1 MPLIVAPP
9 PQPPPAQ
16 HAAAPAAPGADS
28 RSAVVCV
35 RASGPRPLFFSGKLV
50 GKKPGATFPGDFEL
64 PLKANVDQ
72 CNNLLRSKVADWS
85 LQVTTPG
92 FKACYLPAPEFGYR
106 VTYSAKASARG
117 LACAPIGKSLIGT
130 WK

>member
-1 MPLIVAPP
+1 MPLILAPP

-16 HAAAPAAPGADS
+16 HAAAPASES

-35 RASGPRPLFFSGKLV
+35 RASGPRPLFFAGKLV
-50 GKKPGATFPGDFEL
+50 AKNPRSKPPGDFEL

-72 CNNLLRSKVADWS
+72 CNNLLRSKVADWTLS
-85 LQVTTPG
+85 VTTPG

-117 LACAPIGKSLIGT
+117 LACAPIGKSPIGT